1 VLFALVAQR
10 ALESGSKLA
19 GTNWAAHRVANRRVP
34 RGSPRTYRGMDSL
47 LGALGE
53 IASEIFTSVATLLN
67 LDLDLVFVDSTSTY
81 WEVDVAEDL
90 VDLAEPVVDDDG
102 TSRAGRVAVADQ
114 SRQPFGSRR
123 YACR

>member
-1 VLFALVAQR
+1 
-10 ALESGSKLA
+10 
-19 GTNWAAHRVANRRVP
+19 
-34 RGSPRTYRGMDSL
+34 
-47 LGALGE
+47 LGE

-90 VDLAEPVVDDDG
+90 VDLAEPVVDDG

>member
-1 VLFALVAQR
+1 
-10 ALESGSKLA
+10 
-19 GTNWAAHRVANRRVP
+19 
-34 RGSPRTYRGMDSL
+34 
-47 LGALGE
+47 LGE

-123 YACR
+123 YACRNTLAGHRASPPGRSAFTAYAQVRSLVRSQTAPPAPTCSVVLVAA